1 VNLDDYADLCIVWFS
16 LWCLAPLSTIF
27 QLYHGLSV
35 YPKKTTDLQTLSH
48 NVVSNTPRHERG
60 LYTHFDIYV
69 VIGMIANNQG
79 LHGMFDIPV
88 QSAPIT
94 NKVVSSNLV
103 HGEVY
108 SIQHYVT
115 YHVNLDCLLSYQ

>member
-1 VNLDDYADLCIVWFS
+1 MC
-16 LWCLAPLSTIF
+16 
-27 QLYHGLSV
+27 
-35 YPKKTTDLQTLSH
+35 
-48 NVVSNTPRHERG
+48 
-60 LYTHFDIYV
+60 THFDIYV
-69 VIGMIANNQG
+69 VIGMIVNNQG

-108 SIQHYVT
+108 SIQHYVIKFVSDLRQVGVFFRV
-115 YHVNLDCLLSYQ
+115 HR

>member
-1 VNLDDYADLCIVWFS
+1 M
-16 LWCLAPLSTIF
+16 
-27 QLYHGLSV
+27 
-35 YPKKTTDLQTLSH
+35 
-48 NVVSNTPRHERG
+48 
-60 LYTHFDIYV
+60 YTHFDIYV

-108 SIQHYVT
+108 SIQHYVIKFVSRWFSSGT
-115 YHVNLDCLLSYQ
+115 PINHDITEILLKVALSTIN